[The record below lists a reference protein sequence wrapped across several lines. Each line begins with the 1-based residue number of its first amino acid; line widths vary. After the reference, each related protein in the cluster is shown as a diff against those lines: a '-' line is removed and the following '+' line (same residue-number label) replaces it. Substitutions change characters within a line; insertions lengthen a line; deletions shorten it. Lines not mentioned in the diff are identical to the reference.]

1 MSPFY
6 AFFFCKKAKI
16 NFKTYGVTD
25 WTTCNCNTC
34 IVQYLKK
41 SKQPDNEISSG
52 KLHTKCGGKVSPRS
66 FYKKSKLN
74 ISLDLRPEMLYKMA
88 QNHTQNVVGKLVP
101 DPLIKNQNWTYLLIS
116 GLKCHIQWRAETWRS
131 VCVW

>member
-1 MSPFY
+1 MLKAILVLEIFTFLSRLFVY
-6 AFFFCKKAKI
+6 VGKQVGKKAKI

-52 KLHTKCGGKVSPRS
+52 KSHTKCGGKVSPRS
-66 FYKKSKLN
+66 FYKKSKLD
-74 ISLDLRPEMLYKMA
+74 ISFDQRPEILYKMA

-101 DPLIKNQNWTYLLIS
+101 DPLIKNQT
-116 GLKCHIQWRAETWRS
+116 
-131 VCVW
+131 